1 MAFAA
6 VRGGQLDLHGF
17 PGASTDRAWTR
28 LAQTARKGDSNILV
42 RGDGVGLW
50 PVGSEIVVASSD
62 FDGGHSEQR
71 KVVGATRTSDGR
83 ITLALDAPLENRHHG
98 TPLTY
103 GGMTVDEVSAEVGLL
118 TRMIKVRGPSSA
130 DKDGFGGHAGVF
142 QTATPQTIDG
152 VELVRLGQQGL
163 VGRYPM
169 HLHLSLNHSG
179 TVIRRNSVRDSYQ
192 RCIVVHGT
200 TDAVVED
207 NVAFRGRVE
216 LGLGVG

>member
-1 MAFAA
+1 MGPAWAYSLGPA
-6 VRGGQLDLHGF
+6 LVPPLVPPLAKVLA
-17 PGASTDRAWTR
+17 GASGTASAPP
-28 LAQTARKGDSNILV
+28 LAA
-42 RGDGVGLW
+42 
-50 PVGSEIVVASSD
+50 
-62 FDGGHSEQR
+62 
-71 KVVGATRTSDGR
+71 
-83 ITLALDAPLENRHHG
+83 AL
-98 TPLTY
+98 
-103 GGMTVDEVSAEVGLL
+103 DEVSAEVGLL